1 MDSGG
6 SNSQRSRL
14 PSSVSIMRGE
24 PDTRAV
30 TGQDAGMSMTDRYPS
45 RIVCLTEETTET
57 LYLLEEDW
65 RIVGISGFTVR
76 PPRARREKPKVSA
89 FISAKVDRIRD

>member
-1 MDSGG
+1 MGM
-6 SNSQRSRL
+6 NT
-14 PSSVSIMRGE
+14 SS
-24 PDTRAV
+24 
-30 TGQDAGMSMTDRYPS
+30 DRYPS

-89 FISAKVDRIRD
+89 FISAKVDRIRELRPDLVLGFSDLQADIAA